1 MVSRILDEPVDV
13 PKYRGVSEP
22 RVTLDWGRDLASA
35 GLASAGLAA
44 NGLPA
49 EELRAVALRVC
60 GDVVEAN
67 KLVHAIVPKSSLNR
81 RGKLTLTQGEQTQRL
96 ARLFDMARLAFQDTG
111 DAREFMRR
119 AHPELG
125 GRRPI
130 DAAMTEMGG
139 RAVEHVLDCLLYGL
153 PA

>member
-1 MVSRILDEPVDV
+1 MVSRFLDEPLKM
-13 PKYRGVSEP
+13 PHYEGVSEP
-22 RVTLDWGRDLASA
+22 RVTLDWVRDLAA
-35 GLASAGLAA
+35 DGLDAD
-44 NGLPA
+44 GLPA
-49 EELRAVALRVC
+49 DGLPAGELRAVALRVC

-96 ARLFDMARLAFQDTG
+96 GRLFDMARLAFQDTG

-119 AHPELG
+119 PHPELG

>member
-1 MVSRILDEPVDV
+1 MDTRLLDEMADMPH
-13 PKYRGVSEP
+13 YRGVSEP
-22 RVTLDWGRDLASA
+22 RVTI
-35 GLASAGLAA
+35 GLEREMTADAV
-44 NGLPA
+44 PA

-60 GDVVEAN
+60 GDSAEATR
-67 KLVHAIVPKSSLNR
+67 LVHAIVPKSSLNR
-81 RGKLTLTQGEQTQRL
+81 RGTLTLAQGEQTLRL
-96 ARLFDMARLAFQDTG
+96 GRLFDMARLAFMDEA

-119 AHPELG
+119 PHPELA

-139 RAVEHVLDCLLYGL
+139 RAVEHVLDCLIYGL